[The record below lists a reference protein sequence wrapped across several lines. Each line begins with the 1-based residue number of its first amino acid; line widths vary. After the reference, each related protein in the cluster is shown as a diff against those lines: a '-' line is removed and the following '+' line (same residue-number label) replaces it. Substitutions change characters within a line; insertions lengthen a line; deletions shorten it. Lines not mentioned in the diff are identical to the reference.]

1 MAKKQATTVN
11 VDPEKHEAIK
21 NMGYTLT
28 HILDRALDQYITG
41 IVIKDLTLLN
51 ELKKKRTALMGKS
64 TDLTVKELA
73 LRAKREKIEMEIR
86 ALSEEIGALERQ
98 DKEDENTD
106 RITDLLRKLNSVII
120 DEDYDHDKTAALAA
134 DIVDE
139 LCELMPSFSLDKQI
153 EIMKN
158 FRT

>member
-21 NMGYTLT
+21 SMGYTLT

-98 DKEDENTD
+98 DKEDENAD

-120 DEDYDHDKTAALAA
+120 DEDYDHDKTAAIAA

>member
-11 VDPEKHEAIK
+11 VDPEKYEAIK
-21 NMGYTLT
+21 SMGYTLT
-28 HILDRALDQYITG
+28 NILDRALDQYITG

-73 LRAKREKIEMEIR
+73 IRAKKEKLEMEIK
-86 ALSEEIGALERQ
+86 AISEEIGALERQ
-98 DKEDENTD
+98 DKEDESAD
-106 RITDLLRKLNSVII
+106 RITELLRELNSVII
-120 DEDYDHDKTAALAA
+120 DEDYDHDKTAAIAA
-134 DIVDE
+134 NTVDE